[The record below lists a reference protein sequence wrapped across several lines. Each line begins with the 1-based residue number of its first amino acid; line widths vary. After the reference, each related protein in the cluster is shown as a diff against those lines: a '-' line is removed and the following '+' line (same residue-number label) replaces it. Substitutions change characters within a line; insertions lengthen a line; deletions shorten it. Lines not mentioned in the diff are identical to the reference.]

1 MTKKWNLVVYLLC
14 LVFFNSLFGQTLQFE
29 NQIVERIDV
38 NVYTYSGA
46 PSEQA
51 AILARLKTK
60 QGGLFSQIEFDEDLK
75 TLAQDFDRIEPVL
88 ESREGRICIRLDL
101 WPKPLIR
108 SFQWHGNCEISKS
121 TLQSELG
128 INSGSL
134 YERQPFNQAFH
145 KLKAYYVQE
154 GFFEAEL
161 DYHVLPVPDTN
172 EVDIIIDI
180 QEGRSGKIQQIVFV
194 NFTDDERYA
203 VLKLMMTKEYNLFL
217 SWYNHEGI
225 YNEEGMQQDKLVII
239 NYLQNEGYA
248 DADVQ
253 ITVVESCKTNRIIV
267 TITADKGERYYFGR
281 LSFEGNNVICSEE
294 IDPLFT
300 IRDGDAYSLEDIRE
314 TIDAITNA
322 YGRLGYIDAVVD
334 FETQLVECDYRYN
347 THFKIEEGEQ
357 FRVGMI
363 RVFGNTCTETP
374 VILHEVLL
382 TPGEIFNNVK
392 LKITEEKLRNIGY
405 FSNVNVYAV
414 KSGDS
419 CNLPGNYR
427 DVYIEVEETNTGQF
441 SAFVGYS
448 SVEEIFGGVTIT
460 ERNFNY
466 KGLTQIFCEGL
477 GALRGG
483 GEYISFTTQ
492 LGQKSSNYTLSWTKP
507 FFMDTQWTV
516 GFDLSSNC
524 TRYISND
531 YDLDTLS
538 LNLRANYNINQF
550 LRAGFHYRLTNG
562 IVKLHH
568 FDESTSFY
576 LPQNPNNEKL
586 EEFAY
591 WRSYTSELQES
602 YEQLRREARIHGLI
616 SAVGV
621 SLTYNSTNHPVR
633 PTRGFVS
640 KLYLEFAGVGGDHT
654 FLNTGYLN
662 SYYLAIGSRNYI
674 RYRADFRFIQ
684 PLWGT
689 HYETIPLDERIFL
702 GGDFTIRGY
711 RPYRL
716 GPQYEHTHIP
726 RGGVS
731 MQLYSVEFNRRV
743 MKDVEAFLFF
753 DAGQLS
759 KHVFAFSRLSVSLGY
774 GIRFKVIESV
784 PQITVGMGYPVN
796 PRNRS
801 EVKKFFFSL
810 GGAF

>member
-1 MTKKWNLVVYLLC
+1 MTKKWNVIVYLLC
-14 LVFFNSLFGQTLQFE
+14 LVFFNSIFGQTLQFE
-29 NQIVERIDV
+29 NRIVERIDV
-38 NVYTYSGA
+38 VVYNRSGA
-46 PSEQA
+46 PSDQA
-51 AILARLKTK
+51 AVLARLKTK

-75 TLAQDFDRIEPVL
+75 TLAQDFDRIEPVIETRDDRVYIKL
-88 ESREGRICIRLDL
+88 EL
-101 WPKPLIR
+101 WPKPYIR
-108 SFQWHGNCEISKS
+108 SIKWHGNREISRS
-121 TLQSELG
+121 ALYSELG
-128 INSGSL
+128 ISKGSV

-145 KLKAYYVQE
+145 KLKAYYVQQ
-154 GFFEAEL
+154 GFFEAQL
-161 DYHVLPVPDTN
+161 DYHILPVPDAN

-180 QEGRSGKIQQIVFV
+180 DEGRSGKIQQIIFE

-217 SWYNHEGI
+217 SWYTQEGI
-225 YNEEGMQQDKLVII
+225 YNEEAIQQDKLVII
-239 NYLQNEGYA
+239 NYLQNQGYA

-253 ITVVESCKTNRIIV
+253 ILVAESCKTNRIVV
-267 TITADKGERYYFGR
+267 TIIADKGERYYFGR
-281 LSFEGNNVICSEE
+281 LSFEGNEVICSEE
-294 IDPLFT
+294 IDELFT
-300 IRDGDAYSLEDIRE
+300 LREGDAFSLEDIRE
-314 TIDAITNA
+314 TIEAITDA

-334 FETQLVECDYRYN
+334 FEPQLVDCDYRYN
-347 THFKIEEGEQ
+347 VHFKIEEGEQ

-363 RVFGNTCTETP
+363 RVFGNTCTQTP

-382 TPGEIFNNVK
+382 TPGEIFNNIK

-414 KSGDS
+414 KSGNS
-419 CNLPGNYR
+419 CSLPGNYR
-427 DVYIEVEETNTGQF
+427 DVYIEVEETDTGQF
-441 SAFVGYS
+441 SAFLGYS

-466 KGLTQIFCEGL
+466 KGLTRIFRDGL

-483 GEYISFTTQ
+483 GEYVNFTTQ

-516 GFDLSSNC
+516 GFDLSSNN

-568 FDESTSFY
+568 FESEQFY
-576 LPQNPNNEKL
+576 LPPDATPEQIADY
-586 EEFAY
+586 EEWKKHVKEMEEAY
-591 WRSYTSELQES
+591 KD
-602 YEQLRREARIHGLI
+602 LRREARIHGLI
-616 SAVGV
+616 SAVGT
-621 SLTYNSTNHPVR
+621 SLSYNSTNHPVR
-633 PTRGFVS
+633 PTQGFVS

-654 FLNTGYLN
+654 FFNIGYLN
-662 SYYLAIGSRNYI
+662 SYYLSIGSRNYI
-674 RYRADFRFIQ
+674 RYRADFRFLQ
-684 PLWGT
+684 PLGNT
-689 HYETIPLDERIFL
+689 HYETVPLDERIFL
-702 GGDFTIRGY
+702 GGDFTVRGY

-716 GPQYEHTHIP
+716 GPQYEGTHIP

-731 MQLYSVEFNRRV
+731 MQLYSIEFNRRI
-743 MKDVEAFLFF
+743 MKNCEAFLFF

-759 KHVFAFSRLSVSLGY
+759 KHVWAFSRLSASLGY
-774 GIRFKVIESV
+774 GVRFKILESV
-784 PQITVGMGYPVN
+784 PQITLGMGYPIN